1 METQNRVYRSDNLLL
16 FEPTHP
22 GEVLKEELEAR
33 SITQKKFAQMLN
45 VHYTFLN
52 NIVKGKHPVAT
63 DMALMQES
71 ARGIEATFWI
81 NLQTCYNVQLA
92 RRDQHLAERL
102 SEIRKICA
110 SIL

>member
-33 SITQKKFAQMLN
+33 SITQKKFAQMLD

-52 NIVKGKHPVAT
+52 NIVKGKRPIST
-63 DMALMQES
+63 DMALMLES
-71 ARGIEATFWI
+71 ALGIEATFWI
-81 NLQTCYNVQLA
+81 NLQTRYNMQLA
-92 RRDQHLAERL
+92 RRDQYLAERL